1 MSFFDLSDNSKVS
14 TDGKF
19 EVDTGSATIPNDT
32 TCLAMIDEA
41 GWAEY
46 QGDEA
51 GLAEYKSDEYINL
64 RWVIAEPKQYANRK
78 VFQKIRVY
86 DTDAKKSDKA
96 KKMLAAI
103 DANAGGKLVASGQY
117 PTDMMLTK
125 ALINKPMLIKV
136 MEWEMNDRK
145 GNWVAAV
152 APRSGKSPAQAQPA
166 ESAPRKAPA
175 PAPADDFEDDI
186 PW

>member
-46 QGDEA
+46 QGDE
-51 GLAEYKSDEYINL
+51 YINL
-64 RWVIAEPKQYANRK
+64 RWVVAEPAQYKNRK

-86 DTDAKKSDKA
+86 DTDVKKADKA

-103 DANAGGKLVASGQY
+103 DANAGGKLMATGED
-117 PTDMMLTK
+117 PTDMSLTK

-136 MEWEMNDRK
+136 MEWEMNDKK
-145 GNWVAAV
+145 GNWVSAV
-152 APRSGKSPAQAQPA
+152 APRSGKAPAQAQAA
-166 ESAPRKAPA
+166 EPAPRKAPA
-175 PAPADDFEDDI
+175 PAPADDFESDI

>member
-19 EVDTGSATIPNDT
+19 EVDRGSETIPNDT

-41 GWAEY
+41 GWADY
-46 QGDEA
+46 QG
-51 GLAEYKSDEYINL
+51 DEYINL
-64 RWVIAEPKQYANRK
+64 CWVIAEPKQYANRK

-86 DTDAKKSDKA
+86 DADAKKADKA

-103 DANAGGKLVASGQY
+103 DANAGGKLVASGED

-136 MEWEMNDRK
+136 MEWEMNDKK
-145 GNWVAAV
+145 GNWVSAV
-152 APRSGKSPAQAQPA
+152 APRSGKAPAQAPA
-166 ESAPRKAPA
+166 SEPATRKAPA
-175 PAPADDFEDDI
+175 PAPSDDFDDDI
-186 PW
+186 PF

>member
-19 EVDTGSATIPNDT
+19 EFDTGSATIPNDT

-41 GWAEY
+41 GWADY
-46 QGDEA
+46 QG
-51 GLAEYKSDEYINL
+51 DEYINL

-86 DTDAKKSDKA
+86 DADAKKADKA

-103 DANAGGKLVASGQY
+103 DANAGGKLVASGED

-145 GNWVAAV
+145 GNWIAAV
-152 APRSGKSPAQAQPA
+152 APRSGKAPAQAQAA
-166 ESAPRKAPA
+166 EPAPRKAPA
-175 PAPADDFEDDI
+175 PADDFESDI

>member
-1 MSFFDLSDNSKVS
+1 MSFFDLSDNSKVN

-19 EVDTGSATIPNDT
+19 EVDTGSAIIPNDT

-41 GWAEY
+41 GWADY
-46 QGDEA
+46 QG
-51 GLAEYKSDEYINL
+51 DEYINL
-64 RWVIAEPKQYANRK
+64 RWVIAEPKQYSNRK

-86 DTDAKKSDKA
+86 DADAKKADKA

-103 DANAGGKLVASGQY
+103 DANAGGKLMASGED

-145 GNWVAAV
+145 GNWIAAV
-152 APRSGKSPAQAQPA
+152 APRSGKAPAQAQAA
-166 ESAPRKAPA
+166 EPAPRKAPA
-175 PAPADDFEDDI
+175 PAPADDFESDI

>member
-1 MSFFDLSDNSKVS
+1 MSFFDLSDNSKIN
-14 TDGKF
+14 TDGTY
-19 EVDTGSATIPNDT
+19 EVNTGATIPNDT

-41 GWAEY
+41 GWADY
-46 QGDEA
+46 QG
-51 GLAEYKSDEYINL
+51 DEYINL

-86 DTDAKKSDKA
+86 DADAKKADKA

-103 DANAGGKLVASGQY
+103 DANAGGKLMASGED

-136 MEWEMNDRK
+136 MEWEMNDIK
-145 GNWVAAV
+145 GNWIASV
-152 APRSGKSPAQAQPA
+152 APRSGKAPAQAPA
-166 ESAPRKAPA
+166 AEPAQRKAPARSA
-175 PAPADDFEDDI
+175 PAPADDFESDI

>member
-19 EVDTGSATIPNDT
+19 EVDIGSATIPNDT

-46 QGDEA
+46 QG
-51 GLAEYKSDEYINL
+51 DEYINL

-86 DTDAKKSDKA
+86 DADAKKADKA

-103 DANAGGKLVASGQY
+103 DANAGGKLMASGED

-145 GNWVAAV
+145 GNWIAAV
-152 APRSGKSPAQAQPA
+152 APRSGKAPAQAQAA
-166 ESAPRKAPA
+166 EPAPRKAPT
-175 PAPADDFEDDI
+175 PSDDFESDI

>member
-19 EVDTGSATIPNDT
+19 EVDIGSATIPNDT

-41 GWAEY
+41 GWADY
-46 QGDEA
+46 QG
-51 GLAEYKSDEYINL
+51 DEYINL

-86 DTDAKKSDKA
+86 DADAKKADKA

-103 DANAGGKLVASGQY
+103 DANAGGKLVASGED

-145 GNWVAAV
+145 GNWIAAV
-152 APRSGKSPAQAQPA
+152 APRSGKAPAAEPA
-166 ESAPRKAPA
+166 PKKAPAPAPA
-175 PAPADDFEDDI
+175 PAPADDFESDI

>member
-1 MSFFDLSDNSKVS
+1 MSFFDLSDNTSVS

-19 EVDTGSATIPNDT
+19 EVDTGGATIPNDT

-46 QGDEA
+46 EG
-51 GLAEYKSDEYINL
+51 DEYINL
-64 RWVIAEPKQYANRK
+64 RWVVVEPAQYKNRK
-78 VFQKIRVY
+78 VFQKVRVH
-86 DTDAKKSDKA
+86 DADAKKVDKA

-103 DANAGGKLVASGQY
+103 DANAGGKLVAAGEE
-117 PTDMMLTK
+117 PTDMTLTT
-125 ALINKPMLIKV
+125 LINKPMLIKV

-145 GNWVAAV
+145 GNWVSAV
-152 APRSGKSPAQAQPA
+152 APRSGKAPASAPAQVA
-166 ESAPRKAPA
+166 KAPA
-175 PAPADDFEDDI
+175 PKVPAPAVEDTFEDDI

>member
-1 MSFFDLSDNSKVS
+1 MSFFDLSDNSAVS

-46 QGDEA
+46 QGDE
-51 GLAEYKSDEYINL
+51 YINL
-64 RWVIAEPKQYANRK
+64 RWLVLEPKQYANRK
-78 VFQKIRVY
+78 VFQKVRVY
-86 DTDAKKSDKA
+86 DADAKKADKA

-103 DANAGGKLVASGQY
+103 DANAGGKLVASGED
-117 PTDMMLTK
+117 PTDMTLTK

-145 GNWVAAV
+145 GNWIAAV
-152 APRSGKSPAQAQPA
+152 APRQGRAPAQAPA
-166 ESAPRKAPA
+166 AEPVPRKAPA
-175 PAPADDFEDDI
+175 PAPADDFNDDI